1 MFASESAFNAV
12 TSTQDGDWG
21 SGDVRWKFVDGIQ
34 IHSGYGDDE
43 FDMLYEDVEEH
54 WVSIVADLESIPE
67 EFDEY
72 AVDVSNVPNE
82 VIIAHDIA

>member
-21 SGDVRWKFVDGIQ
+21 SDDVRWNFVDGIQ

>member
-1 MFASESAFNAV
+1 MFASESAFREVA
-12 TSTQDGDWG
+12 STQDEDW
-21 SGDVRWKFVDGIQ
+21 SLDDVRWKFVDGIQ

-43 FDMLYEDVEEH
+43 FDILYEDVEDH

-72 AVDVSNVPNE
+72 VVDVSSVPNE

>member
-1 MFASESAFNAV
+1 MFASESAFREVA
-12 TSTQDGDWG
+12 STQDEDW
-21 SGDVRWKFVDGIQ
+21 SLDDVRWKFVDGIQ

-43 FDMLYEDVEEH
+43 FDILYEDVEDH

-72 AVDVSNVPNE
+72 VVDASSVPNE